1 MIDISKQK
9 IDFKCPN
16 CNKGLR
22 ISLAQVSREEVIIC
36 TQCKQEIKLKDSEG
50 STRKGIRDINKA
62 FDDLEKTIKSF
73 GKIK

>member
-9 IDFKCPN
+9 INLNCPG
-16 CNKGLR
+16 CNYK
-22 ISLAQVSREEVIIC
+22 ITVNLAQVSREEVVIC
-36 TQCKQEIKLKDSEG
+36 SNCKQEIKLKDSKG